1 MSDRWLVRG
10 DDGSLKVEPKAK
22 PPCTWRTRSGRV
34 LRGALYVKLSVVF
47 TILVVGLAA
56 MVRLLAGPVS
66 IKDYQARVADGIA
79 TRLGPGWSVSLG
91 DTAIQLNGFR
101 PAVLATELEIRN
113 PSGTSVVR
121 SPYALVT
128 LDPLSLVT
136 GGLTPREIEL
146 RDLQLRALIAADG
159 SLSFLPASDAAAA
172 PAVPVEPPSVLGEP
186 ADAPKPSAVS
196 TALASLINPIVDPA
210 NLIGGIDKASV
221 VNARLTLVG
230 ADGRE
235 RVGFD
240 RVSAVFGHRVG
251 GGRAIDLDLQGPRG
265 AWHVGGIVREDGERR
280 RADLTATDVPIEDAM
295 LLSGLS
301 GLQGGSD
308 LRLSGTLSAEIAGPR
323 PASLRAQFE
332 STRGRVALPG
342 QPAIAIDHASGEAVW
357 DEERRIL
364 VLPAL
369 NLRSGRTD
377 VTMSGE
383 LAAKDGE
390 SGELTLSGRDAQFSG
405 ATESDT
411 PFSVAGISAKVRFGP
426 QGVAIERLSLT
437 GDELNVTISGETL
450 QTSAGTGLKA
460 QVSADQ
466 SGVRRLLRLWPE
478 FINPELR
485 GYLATNLRSG
495 TVETLRIETN
505 LDAEELRHA
514 TSAKPISDGALSMSF
529 AMKGARLHVNDGM
542 PDLSRLSVEGTA
554 SGTKTSLVAKQGR
567 LELPDGRRLNFLDG
581 AYNQVD
587 LDKPGSA
594 AKIFFR
600 LEGGADGLVAFLRQ
614 PMFRDVSGLDL
625 NPANVKGRAD
635 LRVSFPLD
643 PHRVPPPSEMPVVIG
658 GTLSELALDK
668 VFGREKLE
676 NANLAVA
683 YDLNGLSL
691 RGDGRLGGSPATI
704 ELRQPRGSA
713 GEVAVSLVLD
723 EAARARRSLPVA
735 PQLAGQVPV
744 KILLPLGG
752 SKSPMRV
759 DADLSRAAIDG
770 LLPGL
775 TKPAGRPARLTFL
788 TGEGET
794 TDLRDIVFDAGPTQI
809 RGSAVFG
816 QDGTLERADLPV
828 LKIVQGEDMKAQIE
842 RQGGVYKVVL
852 RGNVGDARPVMKWMS
867 AAPAGGSSAKAR
879 DSLDF
884 DLDLGVNILTGNN
897 DETLTGVTAK
907 VSSRNREIR
916 ALQFRGQF
924 RQAAF
929 EAQIRREAGPPVIV
943 VTSADAGATLRF
955 LDLYKRITG
964 GTLAVQA
971 TLGDNFQAGAVTI
984 ERFIVKNEPAL
995 RRIAAQ
1001 HVPTG
1006 EDDRAGTR
1014 LTELESDQVQFSK
1027 LTGGFRRT
1035 ASRVEYNDVV
1045 VYGAQVGFN
1054 LSGFVDYA
1062 RDRTDI
1068 QGTFVPA
1075 YSLNNAFSQ
1084 VPIVGMILGGNKN
1097 EGLFAVDFRVS
1108 GPASSPSLT
1117 VNPLTVVAPG
1127 ILRKLFGWAMPEA
1140 DEPATTSSPRRR
1152 ED

>member
-1 MSDRWLVRG
+1 M
-10 DDGSLKVEPKAK
+10 
-22 PPCTWRTRSGRV
+22 
-34 LRGALYVKLSVVF
+34 LRRALYVKLGLVF
-47 TILVVGLAA
+47 AVLVLGLVAL
-56 MVRLLAGPVS
+56 VRLLAGPVS
-66 IKDYQARVADGIA
+66 MGDYQARVADGIA
-79 TRLGPGWSVSLG
+79 ARLGPGWRVSLG

-101 PAVLATELEIRN
+101 LAVRATDLEIRN
-113 PSGTSVVR
+113 PSGTPVVR
-121 SPYALVT
+121 SPYGLVT

-136 GGLTPREIEL
+136 GGLAPREIEL

-159 SLSFLPASDAAAA
+159 SLSFLPA
-172 PAVPVEPPSVLGEP
+172 
-186 ADAPKPSAVS
+186 ADAPAGPASPAEPPPVAGEPVPGPRPSAVS
-196 TALASLINPIVDPA
+196 TALASLINPIVDPTS
-210 NLIGGIDKASV
+210 LIGGIDKASL

-240 RVSAVFGHRVG
+240 RVSAIFGHRVG
-251 GGRAIDLDLQGPRG
+251 GGRAIDLDLEGPRG
-265 AWHVGGIVREDGERR
+265 AWHVGGLVRDEGERR
-280 RADLTATDVPIEDAM
+280 RADLTATDVPVEDAM

-323 PASLRAQFE
+323 LTALRARFE
-332 STRGRVALPG
+332 STRGRIALPG
-342 QPAIAIDHASGEAVW
+342 QPAFAIDHASGEAVW
-357 DEERRIL
+357 DEERRAL
-364 VLPAL
+364 TLPAL

-383 LAAKDGE
+383 LVAREGGAGD
-390 SGELTLSGRDAQFSG
+390 LTLSGRDARFSG
-405 ATESDT
+405 ASEGDA
-411 PFSVAGISAKVRFGP
+411 PFSVASIAAKVRFGP
-426 QGVAIERLSLT
+426 QGIAIERLSLA
-437 GDELNVTISGETL
+437 GEEIDLTISGETF
-450 QTSAGTGLKA
+450 QTPAGTGLRA
-460 QVSADQ
+460 NVTADR

-485 GYLATNLRSG
+485 GYLTTNLRAG
-495 TVETLRIETN
+495 TVEALRIAAN
-505 LDAEELRHA
+505 LDADELRYA
-514 TSAKPISDGALSMSF
+514 TSARPVSDGALSMSF
-529 AMKGARLHVNDGM
+529 AMTGARLHVNDGM

-554 SGTKTSLVAKQGR
+554 SGTRTSLVARQGR
-567 LELPDGRRLNFLDG
+567 LELPEGRRLNFLDG
-581 AYNQVD
+581 AYSQVD

-594 AKIFFR
+594 AKVSFR
-600 LEGGADGLVAFLRQ
+600 LEGGADALVAFLRQ

-635 LRVSFPLD
+635 LKVGFALD
-643 PHRVPPPSEMPVVIG
+643 PHHVPPPSEMPVVIG
-658 GTLSELALDK
+658 GTLSDLALDK

-691 RGDGRLGGSPATI
+691 RGEGRLGGSPATI
-704 ELRQPRGSA
+704 DLRQPRGSA

-735 PQLAGQVPV
+735 PLLAGQVPV

-752 SKSPMRV
+752 GKTPMRV

-775 TKPAGRPARLTFL
+775 TKPAGRPARLTFS
-788 TGEGET
+788 TGEGDT
-794 TDLRDIVFDAGPTQI
+794 MDLRDIVFDAGPTQI

-828 LKIVQGEDMKAQIE
+828 LKIVQGEDLKAQID
-842 RQGGVYKVVL
+842 RQGGVYRVAL
-852 RGNVGDARPVMKWMS
+852 RGNVADARPVLRWMS
-867 AAPAGGSSAKAR
+867 AAPAGGSSSKGR
-879 DSLDF
+879 DNLDF

-907 VSSRNREIR
+907 ISSRNREIR

-924 RQAAF
+924 RQALV

-943 VTSADAGATLRF
+943 VSSADAGATLKF
-955 LDLYKRITG
+955 LDLYKRMSG

-971 TLGDNFQAGAVTI
+971 TLGDNSQAGAVTI
-984 ERFIVKNEPAL
+984 ERFTVKNEPAL

-1006 EDDRAGTR
+1006 EDDRGGAR
-1014 LTELESDQVQFSK
+1014 LIELESDQVQFAK

-1035 ASRVEYNDVV
+1035 ASRVEYKDVV

-1075 YSLNNAFSQ
+1075 YGLNNAFSQ
-1084 VPIVGMILGGNKN
+1084 VPIVGMILGGGKN
-1097 EGLFAVDFRVS
+1097 EGLFAIDFRVS
-1108 GPASSPSLT
+1108 GPATSPSLT

-1127 ILRKLFGWAMPEA
+1127 ILRKLFGWAMPDA

-1152 ED
+1152 QD

>member
-1 MSDRWLVRG
+1 M
-10 DDGSLKVEPKAK
+10 KVERKAK
-22 PPCTWRTRSGRV
+22 PACTWRTRSGRV
-34 LRGALYVKLSVVF
+34 LRAALYVKLALVF
-47 TILVVGLAA
+47 AVLVLGLGVL
-56 MVRLLAGPVS
+56 VRLLAGPVS
-66 IKDYQARVADGIA
+66 MGDYQTRVADGIA
-79 TRLGPGWSVSLG
+79 ARLGPGWSVSLG
-91 DTAIQLNGFR
+91 DTAVQLNGFR
-101 PAVLATELEIRN
+101 PAVSATELEIRN
-113 PSGTSVVR
+113 PGGIPVVR

-136 GGLTPREIEL
+136 GGLAPREIEL
-146 RDLQLRALIAADG
+146 RDLQIRALIAADG
-159 SLSFLPASDAAAA
+159 SLSFLPASDAAALPTA
-172 PAVPVEPPSVLGEP
+172 GVEPPSVANDPP
-186 ADAPKPSAVS
+186 AGPRPSAVA
-196 TALASLINPIVDPA
+196 TALASLINPIVDPDS
-210 NLIGGIDKASV
+210 LIGGIDKASL

-230 ADGRE
+230 PDGRE

-240 RVSAVFGHRVG
+240 RVSAVFGHRGG
-251 GGRAIDLDLQGPRG
+251 GGRAIDLDLDGPRG
-265 AWHVGGIVREDGERR
+265 AWHVGGLVRDEGERR

-308 LRLSGTLSAEIAGPR
+308 LRLSATLSAELAGPR
-323 PASLRAQFE
+323 PATLRTRFE

-357 DEERRIL
+357 DEERRVL

-383 LAAKDGE
+383 LVAHEGGV
-390 SGELTLSGRDAQFSG
+390 GELTLAGRDAKFSG
-405 ATESDT
+405 AAEGDA
-411 PFSVAGISAKVRFGP
+411 PFSVANIAATVRFGP
-426 QGVAIERLSLT
+426 QGIAIERLSLA
-437 GDELNVTISGETL
+437 GEGLDLAISGETF
-450 QTSAGTGLKA
+450 QTPAGTGLKA
-460 QVSADQ
+460 NVRADG

-485 GYLATNLRSG
+485 GYLVTNLRSG
-495 TVETLRIETN
+495 TVEALRIAAN

-514 TSAKPISDGALSMSF
+514 TSARPISDGALSMSF
-529 AMKGARLHVNDGM
+529 VMTGARLHVNDGM

-554 SGTKTSLVAKQGR
+554 SGTKTSLVARQGR
-567 LELPDGRRLNFLDG
+567 LELPEGRRLNFLDG

-594 AKIFFR
+594 AKVSFR
-600 LEGGADGLVAFLRQ
+600 LEGGADALVAFLRQ

-635 LRVSFPLD
+635 LKISFPLD

-658 GTLSELALDK
+658 GTLSDLALDK

-691 RGDGRLGGSPATI
+691 RGEGRLGGSPAAI
-704 ELRQPRGSA
+704 DLRQPRGGA

-735 PQLAGQVPV
+735 PLLAGQVPV

-752 SKSPMRV
+752 GRAPIRV
-759 DADLSRAAIDG
+759 EADLSRAAIDG

-775 TKPAGRPARLTFL
+775 TKPAGRPARLTFS

-794 TDLRDIVFDAGPTQI
+794 TDLRDIAFDAGPTQI

-816 QDGTLERADLPV
+816 QDGTLEKADLPV
-828 LKIVQGEDMKAQIE
+828 LKIVQGEDLRAQVD
-842 RQGGVYKVVL
+842 RQGGVYKVAL
-852 RGNVGDARPVMKWMS
+852 RGNVADARPILRWMS
-867 AAPAGGSSAKAR
+867 AAPAGGSSAKGR
-879 DSLDF
+879 DGLDF

-907 VSSRNREIR
+907 ISSRNREIR

-924 RQAAF
+924 RQAPF

-943 VTSADAGATLRF
+943 VSSADAGATLRF
-955 LDLYKRITG
+955 LDLYKRMLG

-971 TLGDNFQAGAVTI
+971 TLGDNSQAGAVTI
-984 ERFIVKNEPAL
+984 ERFTLKNEPAL

-1006 EDDRAGTR
+1006 EGDDRAGSR
-1014 LTELESDQVQFSK
+1014 LTELESDQVQFAK

-1035 ASRVEYNDVV
+1035 ASRVEYKDVV

-1075 YSLNNAFSQ
+1075 YGLNNAFSQ

-1097 EGLFAVDFRVS
+1097 EGLFAIDFRVS

-1127 ILRKLFGWAMPEA
+1127 ILRKLFGWAMPDA